1 MGGVELKYAQVEHE
15 RRFLVGRVPDL
26 SGARRVLEIAD
37 RYVVGTRLRLRTVQE
52 DGAEV
57 VHKLGHKVRFEPSS
71 GAELAH
77 TSLYLDESE
86 RALLAGLPAYDL
98 AKTRHVLPLDRYVE
112 VAVDTFHGALAGL
125 VLAEVDLGHGHHLP
139 AELPAWFGR
148 EVTDDDRFTG
158 GALAALGPDDARAL
172 VASVS
177 PR

>member
-26 SGARRVLEIAD
+26 SGARRVLEIDD
-37 RYVVGTRLRLRTVQE
+37 RYVVGTRLRLRTVRE

-57 VHKLGHKVRFEPSS
+57 VHKLGHKVRFDPGS

-77 TSLYLDESE
+77 TSLYLDEAE
-86 RALLAGLPAYDL
+86 RAVLSGLPAYEL
-98 AKTRHVLPLDRYVE
+98 AKTRHILPLDRYVD
-112 VAVDTFHGALAGL
+112 VAIDRFRGALDGL

-148 EVTDDDRFTG
+148 EVTDDDRFSG